1 MTNGPSHCGGAAR
14 SSAPVPTVVAMRIL
28 QLTDTHLYGD
38 PSARHYDRI
47 DTTAALRAVLDRL
60 SDLED
65 VDLVLHTGDASD
77 DGTPASYRLLHEL
90 LEPFAAGL
98 GAPLAVT
105 MGNHDVPA
113 SYAEVAG
120 PGGHGG
126 PWQDHVREL
135 DGQARV
141 VVLDS
146 SVPGAGYG
154 HLDPEQLD
162 WLREVLSRPG
172 PGIGTVLAVH
182 HPPLLAPTALLR
194 GLDLDGLDEFA
205 DVLAGSDVRVI
216 LSGHYHHEESGSFA
230 GIPVHVAPGVTNV
243 VDPVAPADAERALAM
258 SGASLVEVSPAGGGT
273 GGAPEVSS
281 TAAPV
286 ASGTADPA
294 ASDAAPVTVRTW
306 SSTWPN
312 VGDTSAD
319 VTLPVYEFGAET
331 VGRILAASGRPA

>member
-1 MTNGPSHCGGAAR
+1 
-14 SSAPVPTVVAMRIL
+14 MRIL
-28 QLTDTHLYGD
+28 QLTDTHLYGT

-77 DGTPASYRLLHEL
+77 DGTPVSYRLLHEL

-126 PWQDHVREL
+126 PWQDHVREI

-146 SVPGAGYG
+146 SVPDAGYG

-216 LSGHYHHEESGSFA
+216 LSGHYHHEESGGFA

-273 GGAPEVSS
+273 GDAGAADSRATVTPVGPGNTTTTPGSILPAQVS
-281 TAAPV
+281 
-286 ASGTADPA
+286 
-294 ASDAAPVTVRTW
+294 VRTW

-312 VGDTSAD
+312 AGDTSAD
-319 VTLPVYEFGAET
+319 VTRPVYEFGSET
-331 VGRILAASGRPA
+331 VARILAASGRPA

>member
-1 MTNGPSHCGGAAR
+1 
-14 SSAPVPTVVAMRIL
+14 MRIL

-47 DTTAALRAVLDRL
+47 DTTAALRAVLERL
-60 SDLED
+60 AGLED

-77 DGTPASYRLLHEL
+77 DGTPDSYRLLHDL
-90 LEPFAAGL
+90 LGPFAAGL
-98 GAPLAVT
+98 GAPLAMT

-113 SYAEVAG
+113 SFAEVAG
-120 PGGHGG
+120 PGAHGG
-126 PWQDHVREL
+126 PWQDHVREI

-146 SVPGAGYG
+146 TVPGAGYG

-162 WLREVLSRPG
+162 WLRDVLSTPG

-182 HPPLLAPTALLR
+182 HPPLLASTALLR

-205 DVLAGSDVRVI
+205 DALAGSDVRVI
-216 LSGHYHHEESGSFA
+216 LSGHYHHEESGTFA

-243 VDPVAPADAERALAM
+243 VDPVAPADAERALAL
-258 SGASLVEVSPAGGGT
+258 SGASIVEVLPAGGGAVAA
-273 GGAPEVSS
+273 GAADSREASAPAG
-281 TAAPV
+281 AAPM
-286 ASGTADPA
+286 
-294 ASDAAPVTVRTW
+294 TVRTW

-312 VGDTSAD
+312 AGDTRAD
-319 VTLPVYEFGAET
+319 IDTPVYEFGTET
-331 VGRILAASGRPA
+331 VGRILATSGRPA